1 MIFSHKGKVASC
13 GVSLKLTWKF
23 KENNKEK
30 WTVQYS
36 SQTA

>member
-13 GVSLKLTWKF
+13 DVSLKLIWKF

-30 WTVQYS
+30 RTVRYS